1 VCPLMAPYQRE
12 VLLQKIRREDWR
24 GVARPEIPII
34 PASLPPAYQAAVA
47 PYIPLFEVFKEIGA
61 EFVCGDAG
69 VSTLSAFAPHNIAHA
84 ALYMGGS
91 IPTVIGA
98 SLSGMKNVWSFI
110 GDFSFISAGHY
121 GLVEA
126 VLRKAPINVLIYANG
141 KAQTT
146 GGQSLD
152 LELMERLLAGYSEFV
167 IRLDDPKDPQ
177 KTRGALMQAASSD
190 RLSIVV
196 ANYV

>member
-1 VCPLMAPYQRE
+1 M
-12 VLLQKIRREDWR
+12 
-24 GVARPEIPII
+24 PII

-47 PYIPLFEVFKEIGA
+47 PYIPLFEIFKEISA
-61 EFVCGDAG
+61 EFICGDAG

-91 IPTVIGA
+91 IPTIIGA

-126 VLRKAPINVLIYANG
+126 VLRNAPINVLIYANG

-152 LELMERLLAGYSEFV
+152 LELLERLLAGYSEFI
-167 IRLDDPKDPQ
+167 IRLDDPNNAD
-177 KTRGALMQAASSD
+177 KTRTELTQAASSD
-190 RLSIVV
+190 KLSIVI
-196 ANYV
+196 ANYT